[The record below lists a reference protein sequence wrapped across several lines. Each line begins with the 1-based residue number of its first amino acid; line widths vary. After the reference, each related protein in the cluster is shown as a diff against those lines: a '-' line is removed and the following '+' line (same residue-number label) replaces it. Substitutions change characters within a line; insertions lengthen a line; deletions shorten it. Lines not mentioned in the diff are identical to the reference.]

1 MILGTFHFMQVIMLI
16 ILAALI
22 AYYTSIAIKYYK
34 KKNNKEIITEEKPR
48 EESANEGDKKEKQSK
63 KAKPKRTSKVTL
75 GIIVVILIG
84 LTLPFHYLPQHGRVL
99 VKANLTF
106 KNTIVT
112 NSDIE
117 RIVKQYNNASFMQQ
131 VQMRQDPFIQTLM
144 ESGVLFESGVSR

>member
-1 MILGTFHFMQVIMLI
+1 MILGTFLFMQVIMLI
-16 ILAALI
+16 VLAILI
-22 AYYTSIAIKYYK
+22 GYYIRKGIKYYK
-34 KKNNKEIITEEKPR
+34 KRNNKEISTEEKPR
-48 EESANEGDKKEKQSK
+48 EENTIEDDANEKQSK
-63 KAKPKRTSKVTL
+63 KAKPKRTFKVTL

-117 RIVKQYNNASFMQQ
+117 RIVNQYNNASFMQQ

-144 ESGVLFESGVSR
+144 ESGVLFERGIK